1 MLKKLATVLLGRIA
15 IKSSKPMA
23 VSGLTSE
30 MSIRSPLSESLRA
43 EKHKHKRICDSHPRF
58 APIGNMITKAPMQ
71 IVPTQNHRI
80 LLIDDN
86 KDIHEDFRK
95 ILRPG
100 KAEFSDLA
108 DAEAELFGD
117 ASKPTIE
124 PPEFE
129 IDSAFQGKE
138 GLELIEKSLREGR
151 PYSMAFVDVRMPPGW
166 DGVETTAQIWMKYP
180 DLQVVICTAYSDYS
194 WEQML
199 QKLGYSDRLVI
210 LKKPFDTA
218 EVLQLAV
225 SMTEKWRL
233 YQQTKLYLND
243 LERIVHERTA
253 ALERTNAELAAAN
266 ELLSL
271 AREKTQKMAEGALVA
286 SKAKSEF
293 LANMS
298 HEIRTPMNGVVGMI
312 NLLLDTPL
320 TPEQRDFAQT
330 IHVSADALLT
340 IINDILDFSK
350 IEAGKMAFENVGF
363 DLPEVIS
370 NAVALL
376 TPRARE
382 KGIAL
387 NHAIDRGIHPRVI
400 GDPSRLRQILL
411 NLLGNGIKFTS
422 AGSVSLQ
429 VTKVADSADDTLLK
443 FSIKDTGIG
452 ISPEFQKN
460 LFQSFTQENA
470 STTRKFGGTG
480 LGLAICR
487 RLVELMGGEIGVE
500 STIGQ
505 GATFWF
511 TMRLTK
517 EKIVGSS
524 LNGITNGHGAPSIT
538 TSISSQ
544 GITVLL
550 AEDNK
555 VNQMVG
561 VKQLKKLG
569 FAVDVVETGA
579 QAIDAWQQKQY
590 GVILMDCQMPEMD
603 GYQAT
608 QKIRELEQQSGLP
621 RTHIIAMTAHAM
633 QGDRELCLAAGM
645 DDYLA
650 KPVNATD
657 LSAKLNKAISLSMEG

>member
-1 MLKKLATVLLGRIA
+1 MNI
-15 IKSSKPMA
+15 I
-23 VSGLTSE
+23 
-30 MSIRSPLSESLRA
+30 
-43 EKHKHKRICDSHPRF
+43 
-58 APIGNMITKAPMQ
+58 
-71 IVPTQNHRI
+71 PTQNHRI
-80 LLIDDN
+80 LVIDDN
-86 KDIHEDFRK
+86 KDIHNDFRK
-95 ILRPG
+95 ILVPE
-100 KAEFSDLA
+100 KAATEDLS
-108 DAEAELFGD
+108 DAEAELFGE
-117 ASKPTIE
+117 ATPKIE
-124 PPEFE
+124 QPVFE
-129 IDSAFQGKE
+129 IDSAFQGQE
-138 GLELIEKSLREGR
+138 GLDLIQKSLKEGR

-166 DGVETTAQIWMKYP
+166 DGVETTAQIWKKYP

-194 WEQML
+194 WEDML
-199 QKLGYSDRLVI
+199 RKLGYSDRLVI
-210 LKKPFDTA
+210 LKKPFDTV

-243 LERIVHERTA
+243 LERIVHERTEK
-253 ALERTNAELAAAN
+253 LEKTNAELASAN
-266 ELLSL
+266 ELLNV

-286 SKAKSEF
+286 SRAKSEF

-298 HEIRTPMNGVVGMI
+298 HEIRTPMNGVIGMI

-350 IEAGKMAFENVGF
+350 IEAGKMTFENVEF

-382 KGIAL
+382 KEISLKFSSDAGIQSRL
-387 NHAIDRGIHPRVI
+387 I
-400 GDPSRLRQILL
+400 GDPSRVRQILL
-411 NLLGNGIKFTS
+411 NLLGNAIKFTS
-422 AGSVSLQ
+422 TGGVSLH
-429 VTKVADSADDTLLK
+429 VAKMEDTADSVHLK
-443 FSIKDTGIG
+443 FSIKDTGVG
-452 ISPEFQKN
+452 IAEDVQKN
-460 LFQSFTQENA
+460 LFQSFSQGDA

-487 RLVELMGGEIGVE
+487 RLVELMGGEIGVN
-500 STIGQ
+500 STLGQ
-505 GATFWF
+505 GSTFWF
-511 TMRLTK
+511 TMRLAKGKPSQQSVPHERAGGT
-517 EKIVGSS
+517 GMSS
-524 LNGITNGHGAPSIT
+524 TVIASHN
-538 TSISSQ
+538 
-544 GITVLL
+544 ITVLL

-569 FAVDVVETGA
+569 FGVDVVETGA
-579 QAIDAWQQKQY
+579 QALEAWQQKHY
-590 GVILMDCQMPEMD
+590 SIILMDCQMPEMD

-608 QKIRELEQQSGLP
+608 QKIRELEQKSGLAH
-621 RTHIIAMTAHAM
+621 THIIAMTAHAM

-650 KPVNATD
+650 KPVNTSD
-657 LSAKLNKAISLSMEG
+657 LSAKLNSALSMPMER